1 MNQPLKI
8 WRSPYSRFGK
18 LLKNPDDLKDETV
31 TAIDVYSNEQLSKI
45 AESGFNGIW
54 IYGILQNIVPSP
66 LFPELGAHSSIHLE
80 NIKKLIHRA
89 AGYQIKVFILM
100 QPPRALD
107 VKNKFWESHPDAGG
121 QETDFITDDG
131 YSVKMR
137 SLCTSKPEVKEHIFY
152 SARLLAERLPDLG
165 GIILI
170 TASEYPSHC
179 YGKTGTLPDETGRL
193 VTKRT
198 DCPLCM
204 KRSPAEVIS
213 EIIKLIRDGIK
224 SAAPAQEI
232 IAWSWSWNAHYSSPY
247 KEIIDL
253 IPGDVTVMADMERGG
268 EKIILGKKRIIDEYS
283 ISYPGPSEQFT
294 EIMEYINRKGVK
306 GMAKLQIGTT
316 HELATVPNLPLIGNL
331 YKKARFLRETGIKSF
346 LGCWNF
352 GNMLSANTASF
363 NYFLTVPEL
372 YEQDIALASFAEEY
386 FPGCSSK
393 EVVSAWNLF
402 AEAMDNYPF
411 ATSFLYSGPL
421 NYALSYPLVP
431 GPVSSKTTG
440 RSWLMDERGDNLE
453 ATLSEFSLEE
463 IISGLELLS
472 ALWYKG
478 LTFYRKGLK
487 HVTGPHKAEELNTAE
502 VCYHIFYS
510 GLNIYKVYKL
520 KKKWSNS
527 LLPEYRSILKDELSN
542 LKEVLPFVVSDNR
555 FGFHSEAQDY
565 MFDPPS
571 IEEKIKSLTEQL

>member
-18 LLKNPDDLKDETV
+18 MLKNPDDLKDETI
-31 TAIDVYSNEQLSKI
+31 TAIDAYSDEQLSKI
-45 AESGFNGIW
+45 AENGFNAIW
-54 IYGILQNIVPSP
+54 IYGILHNIVHSP
-66 LFPELGAHSSIHLE
+66 VFPELGVHSSIHLK
-80 NIKKLIHRA
+80 NIQKLIDRA
-89 AGYQIKVFILM
+89 AAYQIKVFILL

-107 VKNKFWESHPDAGG
+107 VENKFWKSHPYVGG
-121 QETDFITDDG
+121 QETDFVTDDG
-131 YSVKMR
+131 YPVKMR
-137 SLCTSKPEVKEHIFY
+137 SLCTSKQEVKEHIFG

-179 YGKTGTLPDETGRL
+179 YGKAGTLPDETGRL
-193 VTKRT
+193 VTRSI

-204 KRSPAEVIS
+204 KRTPAEVIS

-232 IAWSWSWNAHYSSPY
+232 IAWSWSWSAHYSFPY

-268 EKIILGKKRIIDEYS
+268 EKIILGKKRVIDEYS
-283 ISYPGPSEQFT
+283 LSYPGPSEQFT
-294 EIMEYINRKGVK
+294 QIMEYIRQKGIK

-331 YKKARFLRETGIKSF
+331 YKKARFLRKTGIKSF

-352 GNMLSANTASF
+352 GNMLSANTAAF
-363 NYFLTVPEL
+363 NYFLTVQKL
-372 YEQDIALASFAEEY
+372 DEQDSALATFAEIY
-386 FPGCSSK
+386 FPGCNAK
-393 EVVSAWNLF
+393 EIVSAWNLF

-421 NYALSYPLVP
+421 NYALSYPLIP

-453 ATLSEFSLEE
+453 SSLSEFSLEE
-463 IISGLELLS
+463 IVASLELLT
-472 ALWYKG
+472 AIWYKG
-478 LTFYRKGLK
+478 LSFYRKGLEY
-487 HVTGPHKAEELNTAE
+487 VTSPCKAEELNTAE
-502 VCYHIFYS
+502 VCYRIFKS

-520 KKKWSNS
+520 KKDWDNS
-527 LLPEYRSILKDELSN
+527 LLPDYKDILKYEISN
-542 LKEVLPFVVSDNR
+542 LKEVLPFVKSDKR
-555 FGFHSEAQDY
+555 FGFHSEAHDY
-565 MFDPPS
+565 MFDATS
-571 IEEKIKSLTEQL
+571 IEKKIIALTEQL